1 MVSSVATRSVMF
13 SGHKTSISLEDAFWN
28 ALKEIAAT
36 RQTPVRDLIASI
48 DAVRESGSLSSALR
62 LFVLHYTIDKCS
74 QPTEEMPSMAI
85 QSSTSAEA

>member
-1 MVSSVATRSVMF
+1 MF

-74 QPTEEMPSMAI
+74 QPTEEMPSMAT
-85 QSSTSAEA
+85 QPSTKAEA